1 MKSVSSSSLP
11 AEVRDLTRITLH
23 IGGLYASPKPI
34 VLDTVLGS
42 CIAAC
47 LYDPATKMGGMNH
60 FMLPESAESNDPTS
74 TRYGVNAMELLIN
87 ELMKL
92 KARRQSLQAKIF
104 GGGHVLRIREKL
116 DGVPQRNIDF
126 IRKFLELEY
135 IPVVQEDLGGYQP
148 RRVLFSPHTGQVF
161 MRYLDRGYAQHTADE
176 ELTYLQNLHKR
187 KLDGDATLF

>member
-1 MKSVSSSSLP
+1 MKTVSSTALP
-11 AEVRDLTRITLH
+11 TGVRDLTRITLH
-23 IGGLYASPKPI
+23 IGGLYASPRPI

-47 LYDPATKMGGMNH
+47 LYDPVTKMGGMNH
-60 FMLPESAESNDPTS
+60 FMLPEGADSSDPTS
-74 TRYGVNAMELLIN
+74 ARYGVNAMELLIN

-104 GGGHVLRIREKL
+104 GGGHVLKIREKL
-116 DGVPQRNIDF
+116 DGVPQRNTAF

-135 IPVVQEDLGGYQP
+135 IPVVREDLGGYEP
-148 RRVLFSPHTGQVF
+148 RRVLFSPHTGQAF
-161 MRYLDRGYAQHTADE
+161 MRYLDRSFAERTAEE
-176 ELTYLQNLHKR
+176 ELTYLRNLHKR